1 MKDLRIL
8 LTGAGAP
15 GAGSIIECLKDN
27 GECKVEII
35 GIDKRAN
42 VNTAHLF
49 EKVYEVPGAE
59 EEAFIDKVKDIC
71 KKESID
77 VIVPIVTKELLKFA
91 SAKKEFEEIG
101 TKVNVIDFEALS
113 IANDKVKLFDFLNEN
128 GLKTPE
134 YYAVKNVSEIVEF
147 TKKLGYPIENVCL
160 KQACGNGSRGIRI
173 LSENSSRYD
182 VFFNEK
188 PNSMFC
194 TLSEVINILSEKDVI
209 PSMMVMEYLPG
220 NEWGVD
226 LIAKNGVVSNIM
238 CRETTVIQ
246 HSITLECIT
255 KKNND
260 IETFCKK
267 VAEVL
272 NITGNIGFDFK
283 YDKEGKSQ
291 IIEINPRL
299 TATVAINKASGI
311 NFPWLGVKQC
321 LGYDINEVKDIN
333 YVKMKRRYM
342 EEYTFCL
349 LYTSPSPRDS

>member
-1 MKDLRIL
+1 MNKLKIL

-15 GAGSIIECLKDN
+15 GAGSIVECLKNN
-27 GECKVEII
+27 GECEVEIF
-35 GIDKRAN
+35 GVDKRAN

-49 EKVYEVPGAE
+49 KKVYEVPGAE
-59 EEAFIDKVKDIC
+59 EENFIEKVKDIC
-71 KKESID
+71 KSESID

-91 SAKKEFEEIG
+91 LAKKEFEKIG
-101 TKVNVIDFEALS
+101 TKVNVIDFDALC
-113 IANDKVKLFDFLNEN
+113 IANDKVKLFNFLNDN
-128 GLKTPE
+128 GLKTPN
-134 YYAVKNVSEIVEF
+134 YYAVNSVDEIIKA
-147 TKKLGYPIENVCL
+147 TQKLGYPAENVCL

-173 LSENSSRYD
+173 LSEKSSRYED
-182 VFFNEK
+182 FFNEK

-194 TLSEVINILSEKDVI
+194 TLSEVTSILSEKNSI

-226 LIAKNGVVSNIM
+226 LIAKDGIVSNIM

-255 KKNND
+255 KKNDD
-260 IETFCKK
+260 IENFCRKI
-267 VAEVL
+267 ASLL

-299 TATVAINKASGI
+299 TATVAINEASGI

-321 LGYDINEVKDIN
+321 LGYEIDEVKDIN

-342 EEYTFCL
+342 EEYTL
-349 LYTSPSPRDS
+349 LEK